1 MSFDQLTST
10 IKERFSMRYVILLCG
25 ALCLSASSPAADI
38 PKEKVRAAI
47 VQAIPW
53 LEKASAGSS
62 KENKCFTC
70 HNHALPVLALSE
82 AKQRGFTVDED
93 NLSAQLQHILAHLK
107 RGEQRYVEGK
117 GQGGQVLTAGYALW
131 ALHVGGLA
139 GDATTTAVT
148 EYLLN
153 DQSDKDHWTKKG
165 TRPPS
170 DGNEFTTTYVA
181 LRGLQEFTPEYKNAV
196 KETRFSAVA
205 KWLSATQPA
214 DTEDSVFR
222 LKSLRIVQAED
233 AAANS
238 AVEELLKQQ
247 RSDGGWAQKADMES
261 DVYATGTVMAA
272 LLKTGEIC
280 RDHQAVKSGIQFLL
294 DNQIDDGTWHVVTRA
309 DGFQPYY
316 ETGFPH
322 GEDQFIS
329 VAASSWATMA
339 LLRSLPTEATS
350 P

>member
-1 MSFDQLTST
+1 MSFDQLST
-10 IKERFSMRYVILLCG
+10 TMKEWHSMRYVILLC
-25 ALCLSASSPAADI
+25 AAVCLSTSLPAAEI
-38 PKEKVRAAI
+38 TEGQIRSAI
-47 VQAIPW
+47 EQAIPW

-62 KENKCFTC
+62 TENKCFTC
-70 HNHALPVLALSE
+70 HNHAVPVLALTE
-82 AKQRGFTVDED
+82 AKQRGFSVDEA
-93 NLSAQLQHILAHLK
+93 NLSSQLKHILA
-107 RGEQRYVEGK
+107 RYLDGK

-131 ALHVGGLA
+131 ALQVGGLA
-139 GDATTTAVT
+139 HDATTDAVAD
-148 EYLLN
+148 YLLKR
-153 DQSDKDHWTKKG
+153 QSDKDHWSQKG

-181 LRGLQEFTPEYKNAV
+181 LRGLQGFTPEAQDES
-196 KETRFSAVA
+196 KETRFSATA
-205 KWLSATQPA
+205 KWLLTTQPA
-214 DTEDSVFR
+214 DTEDAVFR

-233 AAANS
+233 ADATT

-247 RSDGGWAQKADMES
+247 KPDGGWSQTMEMDS
-261 DVYATGTVMAA
+261 DVYATSSVMAS
-272 LLKTGEIC
+272 LLKAGQLET
-280 RDHQAVKSGIQFLL
+280 DHPAMKSGVRFLL
-294 DNQIDDGTWHVVTRA
+294 DKQLDDGTWHVVTRA

-339 LLRSLPTEATS
+339 LLRSLPPVKTT

>member
-1 MSFDQLTST
+1 
-10 IKERFSMRYVILLCG
+10 MRYVILLCG
-25 ALCLSASSPAADI
+25 SLYLSASSPAAEI
-38 PKEKVRAAI
+38 PEGQIRSALE
-47 VQAIPW
+47 QAIPW
-53 LEKASAGSS
+53 LEKAVAGSS

-82 AKQRGFTVDED
+82 AKHRGFSVDED
-93 NLSAQLQHILAHLK
+93 NLSAQLEHIRAHLK
-107 RGEQRYVEGK
+107 RGEQQYLDGK

-131 ALHVGGLA
+131 ALKVGGLTHDVTT
-139 GDATTTAVT
+139 DAVAN
-148 EYLLN
+148 YLLKR
-153 DQSDKDHWTKKG
+153 QSDKNHWSQKG

-181 LRGLQEFTPEYKNAV
+181 LRGLKEFAPEAQDES
-196 KETRFSAVA
+196 KETRFSATT
-205 KWLSATQPA
+205 KWLLTTQPT
-214 DTEDSVFR
+214 DTEDAVFR
-222 LKSLRIVQAED
+222 LKSLRIVQAQD
-233 AAANS
+233 AVAAS

-247 RSDGGWAQKADMES
+247 KPDGGWSQTAEMEC
-261 DVYATGTVMAA
+261 DVYATGSVMAS
-272 LLKTGEIC
+272 LLKEG
-280 RDHQAVKSGIQFLL
+280 RLRPDHPAMKSGVRFLL
-294 DNQIDDGTWHVVTRA
+294 DKQLDDGTWHVVTRA

-339 LLRSLPTEATS
+339 LLRSLPTVRTT

>member
-1 MSFDQLTST
+1 M
-10 IKERFSMRYVILLCG
+10 RFVILSC
-25 ALCLSASSPAADI
+25 AAVCLSASSPAAEI
-38 PKEKVRAAI
+38 PEEQIRSAI
-47 VQAIPW
+47 QQAIPW

-70 HNHALPVLALSE
+70 HNHALPVMALSE
-82 AKQRGFTVDED
+82 AKQLNFSVDEK

-107 RGEQRYVEGK
+107 RGEKRYLEGK

-131 ALHVGGLA
+131 ALHAGGLT

-148 EYLLN
+148 DYLLS
-153 DQSDKDHWTKKG
+153 DQSNKDHWTKKG

-181 LRGLQEFTPEYKNAV
+181 LRGLQEFTPKTRNAAR
-196 KETRFSAVA
+196 ETRFNTVA
-205 KWLSATQPA
+205 KWLSTTQPA
-214 DTEDSVFR
+214 DTEDAVFR

-233 AAANS
+233 AVTES
-238 AVEELLKQQ
+238 AIEQILKQQ
-247 RSDGGWAQKADMES
+247 KPNGGWAQKADMES
-261 DVYATGTVMAA
+261 DAYATGTIMAT
-272 LLKTGEIC
+272 LLKAGGLSP
-280 RDHQAVKSGIQFLL
+280 DHPAVNSGIQFLL
-294 DNQIDDGTWHVVTRA
+294 EKQLDDGTWHVVSRA

-329 VAASSWATMA
+329 VAASGWATIA
-339 LLRSLPTEATS
+339 LLRSLPPVKTT